1 MGKVSLGRPGSP
13 HIHGQF
19 IFMIFS
25 VLPGGDPGFFLECPV
40 KSAQAFKTAAS
51 RDIADAAVCVSQP
64 ALCRGRGE
72 SKSGQPVRQGAGR
85 GGDGFRKPGHIRGG
99 ALRAG

>member
-1 MGKVSLGRPGSP
+1 MGKVSLGRLGSP

-40 KSAQAFKTAAS
+40 KSAQAFKTAERGDVA
-51 RDIADAAVCVSQP
+51 DIIICKSKFGF
-64 ALCRGRGE
+64 GRRYAHG
-72 SKSGQPVRQGAGR
+72 
-85 GGDGFRKPGHIRGG
+85 
-99 ALRAG
+99 L